1 MNSAVSERT
10 VIPILWDHLNLNTP
24 SLLNASKS
32 KDIILMVEPKKNSE
46 KVNHHKKKLIFL
58 ISSMRHFAKELQ
70 ENGWIVK
77 YIKMRSPE
85 NSGSLRSEILHACKS
100 NNISNILLTEPGNWQ
115 LRETLKSL
123 QNSYDYNVKLVEN
136 NNFFATHSTFSEW
149 ASNRKE
155 LRLEYFYRMMR
166 VKTGIL
172 IKKNKPTG
180 GRWNY
185 DKENRGTLSGSEKFK
200 PPLQFKPDDIT
211 QEVIDDVNIEFS
223 GNFGSDRNFWFG
235 VTRSEAEV
243 AFDYFLKHNLANF
256 GKFQDAMDSDSS
268 FLSHAVIS
276 MYLNAGLL
284 DPITVC
290 KKVEASYI
298 SGQVPLNS
306 AEGFIRQILGWR
318 EFIRGIY
325 WMSMPGYEN
334 QNFFNFSRS
343 LPKFFWTGDTEL
355 QCLKSTIQQTNEE
368 AYAHH
373 IQRLMITGNFSLLAG
388 INPKEVH
395 QWYLAVYADAHEW
408 VELPNTIGM
417 SQYADGGMLASKPY
431 ISGGAYINKMSNY
444 CGNCRFNVKK
454 RNGPDACP
462 FNYLYWNF
470 LDKNQTRL
478 NSNPRLRLPYNSLS
492 KFDKGD
498 LSKLRADSKK
508 FLKGLV

>member
-1 MNSAVSERT
+1 MNSGITERA
-10 VIPILWDHLNLNTP
+10 VIPILWDHLSTNIP

-32 KDIILMVEPKKNSE
+32 KDIILMVEPRKSSE
-46 KVNHHKKKLIFL
+46 KANHHKKKLIFL
-58 ISSMRHFAKELQ
+58 ISSMRHFAQELQ
-70 ENGWIVK
+70 ENGWTVE
-77 YIKMRSPE
+77 YIKMSSLE
-85 NSGSLRSEILHACKS
+85 NSGSLRSEILRVCKS
-100 NNISNILLTEPGNWQ
+100 NNISNILVTEPGNWQ
-115 LRETLKSL
+115 LRETFKTIAKSHH
-123 QNSYDYNVKLVEN
+123 YNVKLFEN
-136 NNFFATHSTFSEW
+136 NNFFATHSIFSEW

-166 VKTGIL
+166 MKSGIL
-172 IKKNKPTG
+172 MKKNKPAG

-185 DKENRGTLSGSEKFK
+185 DKENRGTLSGSEKFE
-200 PPLQFKPDDIT
+200 PPLRFKPDDIT
-211 QEVIDDVNIEFS
+211 KEVIDEVNAEFA
-223 GNFGSDRNFWFG
+223 GNFGNACNFWFG
-235 VTRSEAEV
+235 ATRSEAEA
-243 AFDYFLKHNLANF
+243 AFEHFLKHNLGTF
-256 GKFQDAMDSDSS
+256 GKFQDAMDCDSS

-284 DPITVC
+284 DPMKVC
-290 KKVEASYI
+290 ERVETLYF
-298 SGQVPLNS
+298 SGEVPLNS

-325 WMSMPGYEN
+325 WMAMPGYED

-343 LPKFFWTGDTEL
+343 LPNFFWTGHTEL
-355 QCLKSTIQQTNEE
+355 QCLKSTIQQTNVE

-388 INPKEVH
+388 VKPEEVH

-431 ISGGAYINKMSNY
+431 VSGGAYINKMSNY
-444 CGNCRFNVKK
+444 CGSCQFNVKK

-470 LDKNQTRL
+470 LDKNQARL
-478 NSNPRLRLPYNSLS
+478 RSNPRLRLPYNTLS
-492 KFDKGD
+492 KFSKETLREIRSNSKTFLED
-498 LSKLRADSKK
+498 L
-508 FLKGLV
+508 V